1 MKGVRAMAFEGSDGG
16 YVVELLNSLREK
28 VTVSLEFGGKVVGV
42 ELAGRSITTLTW

>member
-1 MKGVRAMAFEGSDGG
+1 
-16 YVVELLNSLREK
+16 LREK